1 MALIDKLRF
10 HNILTGVGL
19 PEAPSIE
26 FTDALQD
33 TFDDQIEPL
42 ALTSEVEKA
51 VLRLE
56 TAFHIAVADLKRD
69 AAEREARQDH
79 RLLVVAVG
87 VIAVTVAIVSAATGI
102 IIAFT

>member
-10 HNILTGVGL
+10 HNILTGAGL

-33 TFDDQIEPL
+33 TFDDQVSPL
-42 ALTSEVEKA
+42 ATRTEMTQAIANA
-51 VLRLE
+51 VLE
-56 TAFHIAVADLKRD
+56 IKRD
-69 AAEREARQDH
+69 NAEREARMV
-79 RLLVVAVG
+79 RTIFTASAII
-87 VIAVTVAIVSAATGI
+87 IAAMALAAGI

>member
-10 HNILTGVGL
+10 HNILTGAGL

-33 TFDDQIEPL
+33 TFDQQS
-42 ALTSEVEKA
+42 SELSTKADLEKA
-51 VLRLE
+51 ILE
-56 TAFHIAVADLKRD
+56 IKRD
-69 AAEREARQDH
+69 AAEREARMV
-79 RLLVVAVG
+79 RTIFTASAII
-87 VIAVTVAIVSAATGI
+87 IAAMALAAGI